1 MARIENQAVTRV
13 YESLGYPRSQAVTLQ
28 RARR

>member
-13 YESLGYPRSQAVTLQ
+13 YESLGYRRSEAVTLQ